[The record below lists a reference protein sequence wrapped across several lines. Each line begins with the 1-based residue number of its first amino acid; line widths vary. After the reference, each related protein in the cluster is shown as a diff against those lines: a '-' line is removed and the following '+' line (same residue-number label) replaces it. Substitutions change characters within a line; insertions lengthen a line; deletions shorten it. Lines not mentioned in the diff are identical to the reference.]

1 MKQNSNFLMRQV
13 AQRYVIVPVGEA
25 AEKFSGMITLNGTG
39 KFLWDLLEQE
49 QTVQSLAQALIDTYQ
64 ISGELAMK
72 DAAAFVEKLK
82 SCGAVE

>member
-49 QTVQSLAQALIDTYQ
+49 QTVESLAQALIDTYQ
-64 ISGELAMK
+64 ISGELAMT

-82 SCGAVE
+82 SCGAIE